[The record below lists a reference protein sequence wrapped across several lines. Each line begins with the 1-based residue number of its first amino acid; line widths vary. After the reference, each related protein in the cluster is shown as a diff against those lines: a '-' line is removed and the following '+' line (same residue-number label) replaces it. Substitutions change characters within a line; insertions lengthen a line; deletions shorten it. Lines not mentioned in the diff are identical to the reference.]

1 MAAIN
6 WTRLLVILLTIL
18 VALVLV
24 SFAAWIVLH
33 FIGELLLLFM
43 AAILAYLLAP
53 VVEAVRRRVRLPRP
67 LCILLVYLALGACLL
82 GVGFLFAPVVV
93 GQARALQTRLPSLLQ
108 ALGVRS
114 ADLERALRAHGVALP
129 LGNVAGNATGA
140 IGNAGPGLIG
150 NALTFAASLGTT
162 LLDTVLV
169 LVMSFYLINDHR
181 GIGRNLAGIV
191 PPRYA
196 AGTLFATRSAGRII
210 GRYVRAQILVALMVG
225 LLGGGGAAALGV
237 QYAPLIGIFAFF
249 AESIPVL
256 GPIIA
261 TVPAVLIALVESPW
275 KALAV
280 LAWFVVVQQLEQNLI
295 MPRLSGHAVG
305 IHPIAA
311 IMAVLI
317 GFSLGSVWG
326 ALFAVPLLG
335 FAYALAREV
344 YRVYVTVPA
353 DDAARQ
359 RDDDARARARA
370 GAGAG
375 AGAGAAVD

>member
-359 RDDDARARARA
+359 RDDAR
-370 GAGAG
+370 AGAG

>member
-359 RDDDARARARA
+359 RDDDARA

>member
-370 GAGAG
+370 RAG

>member
-359 RDDDARARARA
+359 RDDARARA

-375 AGAGAAVD
+375 AAVD

>member
-359 RDDDARARARA
+359 RDDARARA

-375 AGAGAAVD
+375 AGAAVD

>member
-359 RDDDARARARA
+359 RDDDARARA
-370 GAGAG
+370 G